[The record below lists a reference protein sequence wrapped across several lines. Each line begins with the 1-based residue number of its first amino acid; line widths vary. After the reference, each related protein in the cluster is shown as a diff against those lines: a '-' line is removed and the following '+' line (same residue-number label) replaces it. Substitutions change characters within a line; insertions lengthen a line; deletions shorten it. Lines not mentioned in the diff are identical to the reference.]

1 MATLL
6 LKKNQ
11 RSLFLT
17 TAAVVGN
24 ALDVVLVLLN
34 SAAAQLDVRH
44 DGLQLTLESLLS
56 VADVTTSTLGNVVLQ
71 DEGLDVGRLGGRRQL
86 FCHGRRRFRRRRC
99 RRRRRRQRI
108 RIGRRDDEALVRPE
122 EGDAEVNQLSRG
134 TLWNFLQKN
143 CTGGVF
149 LMIKLYYLA
158 QMQIEILFNGNIAN
172 KIFAHYFY
180 K

>member
-1 MATLL
+1 M
-6 LKKNQ
+6 
-11 RSLFLT
+11 SLFLT

-44 DGLQLTLESLLS
+44 DGLQLTLESLVS

-86 FCHGRRRFRRRRC
+86 FCHGRRRFRRRC
-99 RRRRRRQRI
+99 RRRRRQRI
-108 RIGRRDDEALVRPE
+108 RIGRRDDEAFVRPE

-134 TLWNFLQKN
+134 TL
-143 CTGGVF
+143 
-149 LMIKLYYLA
+149 
-158 QMQIEILFNGNIAN
+158 
-172 KIFAHYFY
+172 
-180 K
+180 

>member
-6 LKKNQ
+6 LKKHQ

-34 SAAAQLDVRH
+34 SATAQLDVRH
-44 DGLQLTLESLLS
+44 DGLQLTLESLVS

-86 FCHGRRRFRRRRC
+86 FCHRRRRFRRRC

-108 RIGRRDDEALVRPE
+108 RIGRRDDEAFVRPE

-134 TLWNFLQKN
+134 TLWNFFAK
-143 CTGGVF
+143 
-149 LMIKLYYLA
+149 
-158 QMQIEILFNGNIAN
+158 
-172 KIFAHYFY
+172 KIVQAAFF
-180 K
+180 

>member
-1 MATLL
+1 MANLL

-11 RSLFLT
+11 MSLFLT

-44 DGLQLTLESLLS
+44 DGLQLTLESLVS

-86 FCHGRRRFRRRRC
+86 FCHGRRRFRRRC
-99 RRRRRRQRI
+99 RRRRRQRI
-108 RIGRRDDEALVRPE
+108 RISRRDDEAFVRPE

-134 TLWNFLQKN
+134 TLWNFFQKN

-158 QMQIEILFNGNIAN
+158 QMQIEIPFNGNIAN
-172 KIFAHYFY
+172 KIFAYYFY